1 MICSRKKATDLC
13 ILINQNILTSLA
25 IFRDALAAIIGMA
38 SGFRSYP
45 LAMVFFQSAL

>member
-1 MICSRKKATDLC
+1 MPQKAVMQKMRVFCFTE
-13 ILINQNILTSLA
+13 IILTSLA
-25 IFRDALAAIIGMA
+25 IFREALAAIIGMA